1 MKRLHMQLLSLLGLC
16 CALSLAHGQT
26 PTDASDPIQAFLPPA
41 AVVQQVL
48 LASPALQGALAQKSA
63 QMHRAQMTASG
74 TAEFTVR
81 MNQQSRR
88 VQQPQERF
96 AETSISLERPLR
108 WWGKGQLDADL
119 ADKSR
124 EVARIAYADALHEAS
139 RSLMQQWFSLRKAQ
153 VDVSSASTSL
163 GLAQALVRQAQARL
177 KQGDISQ
184 LDADLAQAELQRC
197 QAALQ
202 AAQAQHAA
210 LKITLSRQYPGLP
223 LELHT
228 PGFGHLPD
236 LPPMAGLQQ
245 TFLENHHELNL
256 WRAEAARMRV
266 LAERIDKD
274 KWPDP
279 TVGMYTMRERQGAEQ
294 IVGVSLSMPLAG
306 QARQSHALA
315 AQAESQNAQDKVRHL
330 QAQWGADFEA
340 RWTQIQHHK
349 LAAQHLQTAARIQGQ
364 AADKS
369 LKAYAVGEHTMT
381 ELLQNQRLANEQRR
395 ESEQMQWDVVERQAL
410 LTLDLHQIWDFDE

>member
-1 MKRLHMQLLSLLGLC
+1 MKRLHMQLLSLC
-16 CALSLAHGQT
+16 CAVSLAHGQT
-26 PTDASDPIQAFLPPA
+26 PAGASDPIQAFLPPA
-41 AVVQQVL
+41 AVVQQAL
-48 LASPALQGALAQKSA
+48 LASPALQAALAQKSA

-74 TAEFTVR
+74 SAEFTVR

-88 VQQPQERF
+88 VQQPQDRF
-96 AETSISLERPLR
+96 AETSLSLERPLR

-119 ADKSR
+119 AEKSR

-139 RSLMQQWFSLRKAQ
+139 RGLMQQWFSLRKAQ
-153 VDVSSASTSL
+153 VDRDSATASL

-202 AAQAQHAA
+202 AAQSQHAA
-210 LKITLSRQYPGLP
+210 AQITLTRLYPGLP
-223 LELHT
+223 LEL
-228 PGFGHLPD
+228 PPPDWQGLPD
-236 LPPMAGLQQ
+236 LPPMAALQQ

-266 LAERIDKD
+266 LAERVDKE

-279 TVGMYTMRERQGAEQ
+279 TWGIYTLRERQGAEQ
-294 IVGVSLSMPLAG
+294 VLGVSLSMPLAG

-315 AQAESQNAQDKVRHL
+315 ALAEAQNMQDKVQQL
-330 QAQWGADFEA
+330 QLQLGTDFEA
-340 RWTQIQHHK
+340 RWTQIQHQK
-349 LAAQHLQTAARIQGQ
+349 QAAQHLQTAARLQGM

-395 ESEQMQWDVVERQAL
+395 ESERLQWEVVEHQAL
-410 LTLDLHQIWDFDE
+410 LTLDLHQIWDFDD